1 MNELATPRLH
11 IAPMSATTIERVRE
25 LESLV
30 AKLAQLAI
38 PTDHV
43 FHAGVY
49 ARTVMVPAGAVITG
63 VLIKIPTLLIVN
75 GDAILHAERG
85 PIEIHGYNVIPAAA
99 GRKQALFAITDTHL
113 TMIFATATDSIGAAE
128 HEFTDE
134 ADMLM
139 SRKEA

>member
-1 MNELATPRLH
+1 MNEPAAPRLH

-30 AKLAQLAI
+30 ATLPQLAI
-38 PTDHV
+38 PTGHA

-75 GDAILHAERG
+75 GDAVLHTECG
-85 PIEIHGYNVIPAAA
+85 PVEVDGYNVIPAAA
-99 GRKQALFAITDTHL
+99 GRKQALVAISDTHL
-113 TMIFATATDSIGAAE
+113 TMIFATAARDIDAAE
-128 HEFTDE
+128 REFTDE
-134 ADMLM
+134 TDMLM

>member
-1 MNELATPRLH
+1 MSELAAPHLH
-11 IAPMSATTIERVRE
+11 IASMSATTIERVRE

-30 AKLAQLAI
+30 ATLPQLAI
-38 PTDHV
+38 STGHA

-75 GDAILHAERG
+75 GDAVLHTQRG
-85 PIEIHGYNVIPAAA
+85 PVEVHGYNVIPAAA
-99 GRKQALFAITDTHL
+99 GRKQALVAITDTHL
-113 TMIFATATDSIGAAE
+113 TMIFATAARDIDAAE
-128 HEFTDE
+128 REFTDE
-134 ADMLM
+134 TDMLM

>member
-1 MNELATPRLH
+1 MNEPAAPRLH
-11 IAPMSATTIERVRE
+11 IAPMSVATIERVRE

-30 AKLAQLAI
+30 ATLPQLAI

-43 FHAGVY
+43 FHAGIY
-49 ARTVMVPAGAVITG
+49 ARTVMVRAGAVITG

-75 GDAILHAERG
+75 GDAILHTERG
-85 PIEIHGYNVIPAAA
+85 PIEVQGYNVIPAAA

-113 TMIFATATDSIGAAE
+113 TMIFATATESIDVAE
-128 HEFTDE
+128 REFTDE
-134 ADMLM
+134 TDMLM

>member
-1 MNELATPRLH
+1 MNELAAPRLH

-63 VLIKIPTLLIVN
+63 VLINIPTLLIVN
-75 GDAILHAERG
+75 GDAVLHTERG
-85 PIEIHGYNVIPAAA
+85 PVEVDGYNVIPAAA
-99 GRKQALFAITDTHL
+99 GRKQALFAISDTHL
-113 TMIFATATDSIGAAE
+113 TMIFATAARDIDAAE
-128 HEFTDE
+128 REFTDE
-134 ADMLM
+134 TDILM